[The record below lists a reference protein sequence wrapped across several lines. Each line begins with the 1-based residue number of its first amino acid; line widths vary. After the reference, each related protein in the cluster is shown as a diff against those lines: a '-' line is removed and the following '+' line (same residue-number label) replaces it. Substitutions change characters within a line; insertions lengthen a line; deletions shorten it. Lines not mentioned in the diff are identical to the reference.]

1 MSFDYNVMMFDPLT
15 KLPVGACDHHQWFER
30 YVVNQNDFR
39 TLNYAS
45 MPSINQRAPIN
56 GAGSVQMWINN
67 QQVHSS
73 DPVYGWQVVI
83 DQDRI
88 EQVQSTNDIFYK
100 IVFNNPVRIVLPLIE
115 VSYITRQDFCMK
127 CSTTGFLNDL
137 KLGVGAD
144 PFAEV
149 TQVTKLAQKALKWI
163 LTSRCPFYPTF
174 TCTIKSYIGRKLGI
188 QITDTDLQT
197 SVVNAL
203 TNMQKVQQAQSTV
216 QNLDP
221 QEILKDIVNVTAVI
235 DQQDPTIVRV
245 SATVSN
251 YSGQSAPLGFT
262 LRMNG

>member
-1 MSFDYNVMMFDPLT
+1 MSFDYNILMFDPVS

-30 YVVNQNDFR
+30 YVVDQNDFR
-39 TLNYAS
+39 TLHYAS
-45 MPSINQRAPIN
+45 LPSINQRAPIN
-56 GAGSVQMWINN
+56 GPQSVQMWIGGE
-67 QQVHSS
+67 QVFST

-83 DQDRI
+83 DQARI
-88 EQVQSTNDIFYK
+88 EQVGNTNDIFYK
-100 IVFNNPVRIVLPLIE
+100 IVFNKPVRILLPLIE

-144 PFAEV
+144 PFAQV
-149 TQVTKLAQKALKWI
+149 TQTTKLAQKALKWI

-174 TCTIKSYIGRKLGI
+174 TCTIKSFVGRKLGI

-221 QEILKDIVNVTAVI
+221 QEILKDIINVSAVI

>member
-1 MSFDYNVMMFDPLT
+1 MSFDYNVLQFDPMS

-30 YVVNQNDFR
+30 YVVNQDDFR
-39 TLNYAS
+39 TLNYAG

-56 GAGSVQMWINN
+56 GPGSVQMWIND

-73 DPVYGWQVVI
+73 DPVYGWQVVT
-83 DQDRI
+83 DPDRV
-88 EQVQSTNDIFYK
+88 EEVNGQNVSFSK

-137 KLGVGAD
+137 KVGVGAA
-144 PFAEV
+144 PLVEV
-149 TQVTKLAQKALKWI
+149 TQTTKLVQKALKWI

-174 TCTIKSYIGRKLGI
+174 TCAIKSYIGRKLGI

-197 SVVNAL
+197 AVVNAL

-221 QEILKDIVNVTAVI
+221 QEILKDVVNVTAMI
-235 DQQDPTIVRV
+235 DTQDPTLVRV

>member
-1 MSFDYNVMMFDPLT
+1 MSYDYNMLMFDPMT
-15 KLPVGACDHHQWFER
+15 RLPIGACDHHQWFER
-30 YVVNQNDFR
+30 YIVNLNDFR
-39 TLNYAS
+39 TLNYAGN
-45 MPSINQRAPIN
+45 PAINMRAPIN
-56 GAGSVQMWINN
+56 GASSVKIWISGE
-67 QQVHSS
+67 QITSS
-73 DPVYGWQVVI
+73 DPIYGWQVI
-83 DQDRI
+83 LDTDRI
-88 EQVQSTNDIFYK
+88 DNTTENTFYK
-100 IVFNNPVRIVLPLIE
+100 IVFNKPVRLLLPLIE
-115 VSYITRQDFCMK
+115 VSYISRQEYCLK
-127 CSTTGFLNDL
+127 CSATGYLNDL
-137 KLGVGAD
+137 KQGVGAA
-144 PFAEV
+144 PFSEV

-174 TCTIKSYIGRKLGI
+174 VCTIKGYMGRKLGI

-262 LRMNG
+262 LRMNN